1 MWCAVHSCDDR
12 NISAKTYCCN
22 TTSVSLRETASPQGE
37 AFDAHPT
44 LVEPTHISALNDHLY
59 EQFRIRLKSYKNFK
73 LPVTRPGLPE
83 AFFSGQ
89 QSRSID
95 VCKGGGT
102 QCLPPGG
109 RGTAKR
115 WMRNGDTLPFA
126 MRSIQTVQPFPM
138 YLFNEMHTDSEHIA
152 VPHPPQCAHWG
163 TFPPGEGIAFRHPN
177 QSPRQPYPL
186 FPAGQ
191 GGAFPDHQIGLHII
205 IVVGRIG

>member
-1 MWCAVHSCDDR
+1 MWCAVHSYDDR
-12 NISAKTYCCN
+12 DISAKTYRGN

-115 WMRNGDTLPFA
+115 WMRNGDRYRLPKHPNFPEFVQMLYRNSNRGILFPVSPFLIRPFGA
-126 MRSIQTVQPFPM
+126 PSPRGKALRSDIPT
-138 YLFNEMHTDSEHIA
+138 NSNGSASWAKRI
-152 VPHPPQCAHWG
+152 G
-163 TFPPGEGIAFRHPN
+163 TFFI
-177 QSPRQPYPL
+177 QSLPYPEPHRL
-186 FPAGQ
+186 Q
-191 GGAFPDHQIGLHII
+191 
-205 IVVGRIG
+205 